1 LSELANITGYF
12 LSIRKLWMEAA
23 FAEDRSGSSAVST
36 PIPMKIK
43 RIEITGFKSFVEC
56 TVLGFD
62 DGITS
67 IVGPNGCGKSNVV
80 DAIRWVMGE
89 QNARYLRGKLMED
102 VIFGGS
108 ESRKP
113 LGMAE
118 VTLTMDNTSG
128 LAPSAFRDY
137 AEIQITRRLY
147 RNGESDYLLNK
158 TPCRLLDI
166 TELFMDTGVGTRAY
180 SIIEQGKIGMIINSK
195 PEDRRSLIEEA
206 AGVTKF
212 KARKKTALRKIDAT
226 RQNLVRLGDIVS
238 EVRRQMNS
246 LKRQAQRAERFKGFR
261 EDLREL
267 ELQFGLRQYLALN
280 EKAKQVA
287 SSAEEQTGQVDS
299 VTRQLEQADLELEQ
313 ARLTHAERD
322 KEATQGQAGVFHLAS
337 EIQRIESR
345 LEFGAKEFESLD
357 HQQQRIATELAEIDS
372 RLSAADQ
379 EESTLRHAQ
388 EEQTRTLAEEGTRLT
403 ESEEVLLDLTE
414 QEDTLGRQLEQ
425 ARQELYHLLA
435 ELTRMNSQ
443 QEEAKRRLAVLSEL
457 TERNRHEA
465 LSVNGQLE
473 HLQNKHSNLSSTLE
487 AIEDVRVEL
496 VHRRQALQERQTGL
510 KEQIEQIEH
519 ELLQRREEL
528 NRQRSRLESLQQLEH
543 NLEGYTRGVKSLLSD
558 ARHKVCMQG
567 LVADILEVP
576 ARYEAA
582 IEAALGERVQALLP
596 DNLETVQNALVYL
609 QDNEGRCTF
618 LLPESPAVEAPKLP
632 GGKPLVELLQGRA
645 GFQSAVARLLSG
657 IYLVDDLTGY
667 YGQKLPFGTTLVT
680 EDGNMLTYRGEVT
693 GGGRQ
698 ALDQG
703 LLHKKREMKDLQ
715 KQVKS
720 LDCEVATLN
729 QRREALREE
738 SRSAEVAL
746 RQAEHDLHQ
755 QEIRMV
761 DNRKDLDGL
770 QQEDARLQDRIEVLS
785 LEEEQL
791 HEEHESLRQT
801 LQASSGTRVTGEGE
815 KRELEMLVARLQ
827 EELQGLREQTN
838 EARQGVTSLKVGL
851 ASLREREESSRNAL
865 KRLLGLREDLRQRQ
879 VTLNRE
885 TLGASGKQ
893 VILRSEAEELK
904 VRMELLYHKRIELE
918 NVLVGLRERF
928 EESRQDIER
937 REAEIKQF
945 RSRAQHLRDE
955 LSSRQMQSR
964 ELQLE
969 IEHMRQAF
977 LERYRIDLS
986 EPEVAEKLD
995 EAFDE
1000 VSAAERRDYLQNRI
1014 DDIGEVNLMA
1024 IEEYQELEERYTFLT
1039 VQQEDLYKSLEGL
1052 QSAIAKI
1059 NRTTRKRF
1067 RETFDLVNAR
1077 FRELFPLL
1085 FNGGQAELILTDEN
1099 DLLETGIEVVAQPPG
1114 KKLQNVTL
1122 LSGGEKALTA
1132 VAMIF
1137 SIFQIKPSPFC
1148 LLDEV
1153 DAPLDDANIG
1163 RFNDIVTTMAKTS
1176 QFIIIT
1182 HNKRTMEIADNLYGI
1197 TMEEPGVSK
1206 LVSVCMKEVA

>member
-1 LSELANITGYF
+1 
-12 LSIRKLWMEAA
+12 
-23 FAEDRSGSSAVST
+23 
-36 PIPMKIK
+36 
-43 RIEITGFKSFVEC
+43 
-56 TVLGFD
+56 
-62 DGITS
+62 
-67 IVGPNGCGKSNVV
+67 
-80 DAIRWVMGE
+80 
-89 QNARYLRGKLMED
+89 
-102 VIFGGS
+102 
-108 ESRKP
+108 
-113 LGMAE
+113 
-118 VTLTMDNTSG
+118 
-128 LAPSAFRDY
+128 
-137 AEIQITRRLY
+137 
-147 RNGESDYLLNK
+147 
-158 TPCRLLDI
+158 
-166 TELFMDTGVGTRAY
+166 
-180 SIIEQGKIGMIINSK
+180 
-195 PEDRRSLIEEA
+195 
-206 AGVTKF
+206 
-212 KARKKTALRKIDAT
+212 
-226 RQNLVRLGDIVS
+226 
-238 EVRRQMNS
+238 
-246 LKRQAQRAERFKGFR
+246 
-261 EDLREL
+261 
-267 ELQFGLRQYLALN
+267 
-280 EKAKQVA
+280 
-287 SSAEEQTGQVDS
+287 
-299 VTRQLEQADLELEQ
+299 
-313 ARLTHAERD
+313 
-322 KEATQGQAGVFHLAS
+322 
-337 EIQRIESR
+337 
-345 LEFGAKEFESLD
+345 
-357 HQQQRIATELAEIDS
+357 
-372 RLSAADQ
+372 
-379 EESTLRHAQ
+379 
-388 EEQTRTLAEEGTRLT
+388 
-403 ESEEVLLDLTE
+403 
-414 QEDTLGRQLEQ
+414 
-425 ARQELYHLLA
+425 
-435 ELTRMNSQ
+435 
-443 QEEAKRRLAVLSEL
+443 
-457 TERNRHEA
+457 
-465 LSVNGQLE
+465 
-473 HLQNKHSNLSSTLE
+473 
-487 AIEDVRVEL
+487 
-496 VHRRQALQERQTGL
+496 
-510 KEQIEQIEH
+510 
-519 ELLQRREEL
+519 
-528 NRQRSRLESLQQLEH
+528 
-543 NLEGYTRGVKSLLSD
+543 
-558 ARHKVCMQG
+558 
-567 LVADILEVP
+567 
-576 ARYEAA
+576 
-582 IEAALGERVQALLP
+582 
-596 DNLETVQNALVYL
+596 
-609 QDNEGRCTF
+609 
-618 LLPESPAVEAPKLP
+618 
-632 GGKPLVELLQGRA
+632 
-645 GFQSAVARLLSG
+645 
-657 IYLVDDLTGY
+657 
-667 YGQKLPFGTTLVT
+667 
-680 EDGNMLTYRGEVT
+680 
-693 GGGRQ
+693 
-698 ALDQG
+698 
-703 LLHKKREMKDLQ
+703 
-715 KQVKS
+715 
-720 LDCEVATLN
+720 
-729 QRREALREE
+729 
-738 SRSAEVAL
+738 
-746 RQAEHDLHQ
+746 
-755 QEIRMV
+755 
-761 DNRKDLDGL
+761 
-770 QQEDARLQDRIEVLS
+770 
-785 LEEEQL
+785 
-791 HEEHESLRQT
+791 
-801 LQASSGTRVTGEGE
+801 
-815 KRELEMLVARLQ
+815 MLVARLQ

-851 ASLREREESSRNAL
+851 ASLREREENSRNAL

-885 TLGASGKQ
+885 TLDASGKQ

>member
-1 LSELANITGYF
+1 
-12 LSIRKLWMEAA
+12 MEAA
-23 FAEDRSGSSAVST
+23 FVQDQSGIPAVST
-36 PIPMKIK
+36 LSFMKIK

-56 TVLGFD
+56 TVLGFEE
-62 DGITS
+62 GITS

-128 LAPSAFRDY
+128 LAPSAFREY
-137 AEIQITRRLY
+137 SEIQITRRLY

-212 KARKKTALRKIDAT
+212 KARKKTALRKIEAT
-226 RQNLVRLGDIVS
+226 RQNLLRLGDIVS

-246 LKRQAQRAERFKGFR
+246 LKRQAQRAERFRGFR

-267 ELQFGLRQYLALN
+267 ELQFGLRQYQALN
-280 EKAKQVA
+280 EKAEQVGD
-287 SSAEEQTGQVDS
+287 SAEEHSGQVDT
-299 VTRQLEQADLELEQ
+299 VTRELEQADLALEQ
-313 ARLTHAERD
+313 ARLQHAEHD
-322 KEATQGQAGVFHLAS
+322 NEATQGQTRVFHLTG

-345 LEFGAKEFESLD
+345 LEFGSKELESLD
-357 HQQQRIATELAEIDS
+357 RQQERVAVELADIDRRLVTADLEESALHQSQDHQTRVLADEES
-372 RLSAADQ
+372 RLV
-379 EESTLRHAQ
+379 
-388 EEQTRTLAEEGTRLT
+388 
-403 ESEEVLLDLTE
+403 ESEGVLLDLTE
-414 QEDTLGRQLEQ
+414 QEETVGRQLEH
-425 ARQELYHLLA
+425 ARQKLYHLLA
-435 ELTRMNSQ
+435 ELTRMSSQ
-443 QEEAKRRLAVLSEL
+443 QEEANRRLAVLTEL
-457 TERNRHEA
+457 TERNRHETVA
-465 LSVNGQLE
+465 VNGQLE
-473 HLQNKHSNLSSTLE
+473 RLQDSSSSLTSTLA
-487 AIEDVRVEL
+487 AIEKTRGEL
-496 VHRRQALQERQTGL
+496 VERRRQLQESQTGL
-510 KEQIEQIEH
+510 KEQMEQVEH

-528 NRQRSRLESLQQLEH
+528 SRQRSRLESLQQLEH
-543 NLEGYTRGVKSLLSD
+543 NLEGYARGVKTLLSD
-558 ARHKVCMQG
+558 ARHKARMHG
-567 LVADILEVP
+567 LVADILDVP

-582 IEAALGERVQALLP
+582 IEAVLGERVQALLP
-596 DNLETVQNALVYL
+596 DTLETVRNALTYL

-618 LLPESPAVEAPKLP
+618 LLPESPLVDAPKLS
-632 GGKPLVELLQGRA
+632 GGRPLVDILQGRV
-645 GFQSAVARLLSG
+645 GFQDAVSRLFSG
-657 IYLVDDLTGY
+657 VYLVDDLSGY
-667 YGQKLPFGTTLVT
+667 LGQKLPFGITLVT
-680 EDGNMLTYRGEVT
+680 EDGNMLTYRDEVT

-720 LDCEVATLN
+720 LDSEVITLN

-738 SRSAEVAL
+738 SLATEVAL

-755 QEIRMV
+755 QEIRVV

-770 QQEDARLQDRIEVLS
+770 QQEEARLCGRIEVLN

-791 HEEHESLRQT
+791 HEEQGSLQQT
-801 LQASSGTRVTGEGE
+801 LHASSNTRVTGEGE
-815 KRELEMLVARLQ
+815 KRELEALVVRLQ

-838 EARQGVTSLKVGL
+838 EARQGVTSLKVSL
-851 ASLREREESSRNAL
+851 ASLREREENSRKAL
-865 KRLLGLREDLRQRQ
+865 ERLLLTREELRQRQ
-879 VTLNRE
+879 LTLNRDTVDAAE
-885 TLGASGKQ
+885 KQ
-893 VILRSEAEELK
+893 TALRSEAEELK
-904 VRMELLYHKRIELE
+904 VKMEILYHKRLE
-918 NVLVGLRERF
+918 QENALAGLRERF
-928 EESRQDIER
+928 DESRQDIDR
-937 REAEIKQF
+937 RETEIKQF
-945 RSRAQHLRDE
+945 RARAQQLRDE

-969 IEHMRQAF
+969 VEHMRQAF
-977 LERYRIDLS
+977 LERYRIDLT
-986 EPEVAEKLD
+986 EPAVAARFD

-1000 VSAAERRDYLQNRI
+1000 VAAAERRDYLLDRI
-1014 DDIGEVNLMA
+1014 EDIGEVNLMA
-1024 IEEYQELEERYTFLT
+1024 IDEYRELEERYTFLT

-1052 QSAIAKI
+1052 QSAISKI

-1077 FRELFPLL
+1077 FRELFPQL

-1163 RFNDIVTTMAKTS
+1163 RFNEIVMTMAKTS

>member
-1 LSELANITGYF
+1 
-12 LSIRKLWMEAA
+12 
-23 FAEDRSGSSAVST
+23 
-36 PIPMKIK
+36 MKIK

-118 VTLTMDNTSG
+118 VTLIMDNASG
-128 LAPSAFRDY
+128 LAPSAFREY

-147 RNGESDYLLNK
+147 RNGESEYLLNK

-226 RQNLVRLGDIVS
+226 RQNLLRLGDIVS

-246 LKRQAQRAERFKGFR
+246 LKRQAQRAERFREFR

-267 ELQFGLRQYLALN
+267 ELQFALRQYSALN
-280 EKAKQVA
+280 AKAEQVG
-287 SSAEEQTGQVDS
+287 SLAEEQTGQVDV

-313 ARLTHAERD
+313 ARLNHTERD
-322 KEATQGQAGVFHLAS
+322 KEATQGQTGVFHLTG

-345 LEFGAKEFESLD
+345 LEFGTRELESLD
-357 HQQQRIATELAEIDS
+357 RQQERVAVELTEIDRRFS
-372 RLSAADQ
+372 TADQ
-379 EESTLRHAQ
+379 DEAGLR
-388 EEQTRTLAEEGTRLT
+388 QTQSDQARVLAEEGARLV
-403 ESEEVLLDLTE
+403 ESEDLLLDLTE

-425 ARQELYHLLA
+425 ARQKLYHLLA
-435 ELTRMNSQ
+435 ELTRMSSQ
-443 QEEAKRRLAVLSEL
+443 QEEADRRLAVLAEL

-465 LSVNGQLE
+465 VAVSGQLE
-473 HLQNKHSNLSSTLE
+473 RLQNSSSSLTSTLE
-487 AIEDVRVEL
+487 TIEVQRGEL
-496 VHRRQALQERQTGL
+496 AQQRQALQERQAGL
-510 KEQIEQIEH
+510 KEQMEQVEN
-519 ELLQRREEL
+519 ELLHRREEFS
-528 NRQRSRLESLQQLEH
+528 RQRSRLESLQQLEH
-543 NLEGYTRGVKSLLSD
+543 NLEGYARGVKTLLSD
-558 ARHKVCMQG
+558 ARHKARMQG
-567 LVADILEVP
+567 LVADILDVP

-582 IEAALGERVQALLP
+582 IEAVLGERVQALLP
-596 DNLETVQNALVYL
+596 DTLETVQNALAYL

-618 LLPESPAVEAPKLP
+618 LLPECPLAEVPELP

-645 GFQSAVARLLSG
+645 GFQGAVARLLSG
-657 IYLVDDLTGY
+657 VYLVDDLTGY
-667 YGQKLPFGTTLVT
+667 FVQRLPFGVTLVT
-680 EDGNMLTYRGEVT
+680 EDGNLLTHRGEVT

-703 LLHKKREMKDLQ
+703 LLHKKREMKELQ

-720 LDCEVATLN
+720 LDSEVATLN
-729 QRREALREE
+729 QRRETLREDA
-738 SRSAEVAL
+738 RSTEVAL
-746 RQAEHDLHQ
+746 RQAEQDLHQ
-755 QEIRMV
+755 QEIRVV
-761 DNRKDLDGL
+761 DNRKDLHGL
-770 QQEDARLQDRIEVLS
+770 QQEETRLQGRIEVLS

-791 HEEHESLRQT
+791 HEEHETLQQT
-801 LQASSGTRVTGEGE
+801 LQTSSSTRVTGEGE
-815 KRELEMLVARLQ
+815 KRELEVLVARFQ
-827 EELQGLREQTN
+827 EELQNLREQTN
-838 EARQGVTSLKVGL
+838 EARQGVTSLKVNL
-851 ASLREREESSRNAL
+851 AGLREREENSRNAL
-865 KRLLGLREDLRQRQ
+865 VRLVTLREELRQRQ
-879 VTLNRE
+879 VTLNRD
-885 TLGASGKQ
+885 TLDAAEKQ
-893 VILRSEAEELK
+893 VVLRSEAEELK
-904 VRMELLYHKRIELE
+904 VRMEVLYHKRVEQE
-918 NVLVGLRERF
+918 NALAGLRERF
-928 EESRQDIER
+928 EASRQDIDR
-937 REAEIKQF
+937 RETDLKQL
-945 RSRAQHLRDE
+945 RSRAQQLRDE
-955 LSSRQMQSR
+955 LSSRQMLSR

-969 IEHMRQAF
+969 MEHMRQAF

-986 EPEVAEKLD
+986 EPEVASQFD

-1000 VSAAERRDYLQNRI
+1000 AAAAERRDYLQSRI

-1024 IEEYQELEERYTFLT
+1024 IDEYQELEERYTFLT
-1039 VQQEDLYKSLEGL
+1039 VQQEDLNQSLEGL

-1077 FRELFPLL
+1077 FRVLFPQL
-1085 FNGGQAELILTDEN
+1085 FNGGQAELILTDES

-1122 LSGGEKALTA
+1122 LSGGEKAL
-1132 VAMIF
+1132 
-1137 SIFQIKPSPFC
+1137 
-1148 LLDEV
+1148 
-1153 DAPLDDANIG
+1153 
-1163 RFNDIVTTMAKTS
+1163 
-1176 QFIIIT
+1176 
-1182 HNKRTMEIADNLYGI
+1182 
-1197 TMEEPGVSK
+1197 
-1206 LVSVCMKEVA
+1206 